1 MKTGAVFLSGMLG
14 FLSVSGVATA
24 QDAATVELVRPA
36 PTLAAADE
44 VEQWSATFREQPAL
58 SVSLVGLPVL
68 SEGSRSNDVV
78 TLRTALAE
86 RGFLAADV
94 ASEDPLVF
102 DAAVAESVR
111 AAQRFHGLVED
122 GKAGNQLYL
131 NLAGATAGLGQDLW
145 AWGQEIRAQAEKARA
160 AGHRKLIIVNIPS
173 YTLKAIDLETGQT
186 IVETRVIV
194 GKASRRTPI
203 FTTNVVNLKY
213 NPDWTPTANMK
224 RQGKRY
230 VAAGPNNPLGRI
242 RFSTDNNVSIYL
254 HHTNEPDLFEKPTR
268 ALSSGCVRVE
278 RWDDLAA
285 FVADSDVDTIHSQV
299 ATKRTTFEKV
309 ETVPVVMSY
318 SQVDVTAGRP
328 ARFLDVYQLGSRA
341 SLQPT
346 LP

>member
-1 MKTGAVFLSGMLG
+1 MKTGAVVLAGMLG
-14 FLSVSGVATA
+14 ILSFSGMASA
-24 QDAATVELVRPA
+24 QDAVPVGVVSPA

-44 VEQWSATFREQPAL
+44 VEQWSSRFREQGPL
-58 SVSLVGLPVL
+58 SVSLDGLATL
-68 SEGSRSNDVV
+68 SEGSRSDSVV
-78 TLRTALAE
+78 LLRTALVE
-86 RGFLAADV
+86 RGFLPADQAV
-94 ASEDPLVF
+94 EDPLLF
-102 DAAVAESVR
+102 DASVTEAVRS
-111 AAQRFHGLVED
+111 AQRFHGLVED

-131 NLAGATAGLGQDLW
+131 NLAGSTAALGQDLW
-145 AWGQEIRAQAEKARA
+145 AWSQEIRAQAEKARA

-203 FTTNVVNLKY
+203 FTTNLVNLKF
-213 NPDWTPTANMK
+213 NPDWTPTASMK

-242 RFSTDNNVSIYL
+242 RFSTDNNMSIYL
-254 HHTNEPDLFEKPTR
+254 HHTNEPDLFDRPTR

-285 FVADSDVDTIHSQV
+285 FVADSDLDTIHEKV
-299 ATKRTTFEKV
+299 ATKRTTFDKV

-328 ARFLDVYQLGSRA
+328 ARFPDVYQLGSRA
-341 SLQPT
+341 PLQPT